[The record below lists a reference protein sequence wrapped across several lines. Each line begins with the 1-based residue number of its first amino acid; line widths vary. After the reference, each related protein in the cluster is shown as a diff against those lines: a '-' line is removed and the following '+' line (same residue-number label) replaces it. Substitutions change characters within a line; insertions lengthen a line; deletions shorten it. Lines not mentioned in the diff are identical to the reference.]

1 MLKELNSIARGLL
14 GLHGYPTHVPA
25 RVEPAASDVPP
36 ARRPQRPLRQGAT
49 RAPAGM
55 TSGRARRVSLQA

>member
-25 RVEPAASDVPP
+25 RVEPAASDVPT
-36 ARRPQRPLRQGAT
+36 ARRPQRPLRQGAS
-49 RAPAGM
+49 RVPAG
-55 TSGRARRVSLQA
+55 TTPGRVGCVSLQA